1 MLTCLVHKNQYN
13 VCNDT
18 TSNPNLNTM
27 HECLPSALT
36 SLTQWAMNPLW
47 WKPHISLTR
56 NQRLSISSQNTPNKK
71 FFFCFFF
78 KPEVVKKFFFFC
90 QDYKGEACT
99 CMCLLDSER
108 ALSAHKRG
116 GKPSK
121 RTLSQVFRCPPPPR
135 WIESSWSRTVWPADE
150 HVMVNIYN
158 YLL

>member
-56 NQRLSISSQNTPNKK
+56 NQRLSISSQNTPNKNS
-71 FFFCFFF
+71 FFVWVFFF

-99 CMCLLDSER
+99 CMCVCLLDSER

-116 GKPSK
+116 EKKPSK
-121 RTLSQVFRCPPPPR
+121 RTWSQVFRCPPPPR
-135 WIESSWSRTVWPADE
+135 WIESS
-150 HVMVNIYN
+150 
-158 YLL
+158 

>member
-56 NQRLSISSQNTPNKK
+56 NQRLSISSQNTPNKNS
-71 FFFCFFF
+71 FFVWVFFF

-99 CMCLLDSER
+99 CMCVSVRQRE
-108 ALSAHKRG
+108 SVKRTQKG
-116 GKPSK
+116 GKKTFKTHLISSFSMSSSS
-121 RTLSQVFRCPPPPR
+121 TLNWV
-135 WIESSWSRTVWPADE
+135 
-150 HVMVNIYN
+150 
-158 YLL
+158 LLE